1 MYTNYDE
8 LYHFGVL
15 GMKWGIHRKKKEPTK
30 DLGPVKMYGKAPDGT
45 QYFHD
50 TPGMLVGSNEQVK
63 KLTTQ
68 FNRDVKIA
76 SPKRARDT
84 FKDLYKKDP
93 EFRNLVSKVSNI
105 ANAETDSTKKQVKA
119 YKALDSLVKGK
130 NKNFHGK
137 AYDGFNG
144 TLAGKGE
151 TFDKLRSKYYE
162 ALKKQGVDAVIDR
175 NDKALS
181 GYGTKKPV
189 IMLRQIGARNSM
201 REMSTN
207 EILAKGLREEL
218 KDTGR
223 KYIKYILATSAIT
236 TAAAAKEEYDKQMSE
251 RTTKKTTKR

>member
-1 MYTNYDE
+1 MNNE
-8 LYHFGVL
+8 LKHFGVL
-15 GMKWGIHRKKKEPTK
+15 GMKWGKRKAKPNSK
-30 DLGPVKMYGKAPDGT
+30 DLGPVKSSIINGRRY
-45 QYFHD
+45 YHD
-50 TPGMLVGSNEQVK
+50 ENGVAV
-63 KLTTQ
+63 
-68 FNRDVKIA
+68 
-76 SPKRARDT
+76 
-84 FKDLYKKDP
+84 
-93 EFRNLVSKVSNI
+93 
-105 ANAETDSTKKQVKA
+105 A

-144 TLAGKGE
+144 TLASKGE

-189 IMLRQIGARNSM
+189 IMLRQIGARNNM

-223 KYIKYILATSAIT
+223 KYVKYMLATSAIT
-236 TAAAAKEEYDKQMSE
+236 TASAAKEEYDKQMSE
-251 RTTKKTTKR
+251 RNTKKTTKRK